1 MLSKLLAAASR
12 RFEEAA
18 ASRRFEEEKNGLA
31 EMLEKEMKK
40 EAV

>member
-1 MLSKLLAAASR
+1 MSKLLAAASR

-31 EMLEKEMKK
+31 EMLEKEMEK